1 MTTLLT
7 SISEPLFSDAHPGY
21 AGEDSVDEKIPLGG
35 DDTVEDAPIGAGVNA
50 PDVNAPT
57 EKFISQPYVLGS
69 VVLMVVL
76 AIVVLLMRRRQKR
89 QQASRFE
96 KASI

>member
-7 SISEPLFSDAHPGY
+7 SISEPLFSDAHPEY
-21 AGEDSVDEKIPLGG
+21 TGEDSIDEKVSLGG
-35 DDTVEDAPIGAGVNA
+35 DASAEDAPIGAGVNA
-50 PDVNAPT
+50 PDVNAPA
-57 EKFISQPYVLGS
+57 EKLISQPYVLGS

-76 AIVVLLMRRRQKR
+76 AIVVLLVRRRQKR